1 MLNTTL
7 AIGVSF
13 KYHCGCCMKYALEYE
28 HNIIIM
34 PFDGQ
39 NSRPIV
45 VMNNVS
51 IRHLDKVHEIITAVG
66 AKVLF
71 FAPI

>member
-1 MLNTTL
+1 
-7 AIGVSF
+7 
-13 KYHCGCCMKYALEYE
+13 
-28 HNIIIM
+28 M

-39 NSRPIV
+39 NSRSVV

-66 AKVLF
+66 AKVLL
-71 FAPI
+71 FAPVYIALTLCRRP